1 MYNTRIGETKGGLLM
16 NSRSRYTGL
25 TVSVF
30 VVAMMAGL
38 LITPAVRSW
47 ARDNPTDPGQKIV
60 TRIELLDADLQTA
73 VNMLSRDT
81 GVDIVIE
88 KSDLAYKP
96 VSVNLRDK
104 PLDTVLRLICRSAGA
119 SLRLEQG
126 VYIIGPKET
135 ALPEKPAKLE
145 EPAELKAEPPA
156 KVSRPKQSARIKLN
170 YVSVRDV
177 LAYLQG
183 KDPRAMLTPNPH
195 VFVGPELNPSNPY
208 AALPDTRMPKSL
220 TPPLNLEHVPPT
232 VPIQPTD
239 SRKGIDKAPPGSED
253 KQFGYG
259 GGIGGR
265 GIGGGFG
272 GIGGGLGGVG
282 GGLGGVGGGLGG
294 VGGVG
299 GVGGAGLLP
308 EGIDQVIGYD
318 VDNTLIVSGDP
329 EAIAELERLIAY
341 FDVKPRQLMIKAEF
355 VVVSE
360 NILNSFGIDW
370 NIQRGTLNATTGGT
384 FASGDVAV
392 SYTSGN
398 VASVLRTSLVQGRGR
413 IVNAPMVT
421 TLNNT
426 PVTIFSSTTVPI
438 ITTQVVFGGGIGGQG
453 VTVPQITPIDVPT
466 FLTVVPRI
474 NADDTIAMFI
484 TTSVQE
490 IVSTVPNPS
499 GGEIPIISSTTVP
512 VQRIVKN
519 GETVVI
525 GGLIRKNEQNS
536 VRKVPILADL
546 PLIGQFFRSRS
557 ASVNDS
563 ETLVFITPSIIP
575 ESSEGVGATT
585 SVGAGGGLRVQP

>member
-1 MYNTRIGETKGGLLM
+1 M
-16 NSRSRYTGL
+16 NLRAR
-25 TVSVF
+25 F
-30 VVAMMAGL
+30 AGL
-38 LITPAVRSW
+38 AATAFVASMLVGLVTTSTPRCW
-47 ARDNPTDPGQKIV
+47 AEDIAADPGQRIV
-60 TRIELLDADLQTA
+60 TRIELLEADLLTA

-88 KSDLAYKP
+88 KDELAYKP

-104 PLDTVLRLICRSAGA
+104 PLDTVLRFICRSAGA
-119 SLRLEQG
+119 SVRLEQG
-126 VYIIGPKET
+126 VYIIGPKD
-135 ALPEKPAKLE
+135 AVSQEKPAKRE
-145 EPAELKAEPPA
+145 ESVEAKSEPPA
-156 KVSRPKQSARIKLN
+156 KAARPRQSARFKLN
-170 YVSVRDV
+170 YVAVRDV

-183 KDPRAMLTPNPH
+183 KDPRPLLAHNPH
-195 VFVGPELNPSNPY
+195 VFVGTQLDPNNPY
-208 AALPDTRMPKSL
+208 AALPDTRLPRTLMPNQ
-220 TPPLNLEHVPPT
+220 NLQNVPPV
-232 VPIQPTD
+232 VPTQPVD
-239 SRKGIDKAPPGSED
+239 PRRGVDNGAPGSED
-253 KQFGYG
+253 KQFGGYG

-265 GIGGGFG
+265 GGIG
-272 GIGGGLGGVG
+272 GIGGGIGGIGGGIGGVG
-282 GGLGGVGGGLGG
+282 GGI
-294 VGGVG
+294 G
-299 GVGGAGLLP
+299 GVGGAGALLP
-308 EGIDQVIGYD
+308 EGIDQAIGYD

-360 NILNSFGIDW
+360 NVLNSFGIDW

-398 VASVLRTSLVQGRGR
+398 VVSVLRTSLVQGRGR
-413 IVNAPMVT
+413 IVNAPIVT

-466 FLTVVPRI
+466 FLTVIPRI

-575 ESSEGVGATT
+575 EDSGGAAPVGV
-585 SVGAGGGLRVQP
+585 GGLRVMP

>member
-1 MYNTRIGETKGGLLM
+1 MNLRARSAGPAAMAFVALLLVGL
-16 NSRSRYTGL
+16 
-25 TVSVF
+25 
-30 VVAMMAGL
+30 VAISM
-38 LITPAVRSW
+38 PRCW
-47 ARDNPTDPGQKIV
+47 AEDSTTDPGQRIV
-60 TRIELLDADLQTA
+60 TRIELLEADLLTA

-88 KSDLAYKP
+88 KDDLAYKP

-104 PLDTVLRLICRSAGA
+104 PLDTVLRFICRSAGA
-119 SLRLEQG
+119 SLRLEHG
-126 VYIIGPKET
+126 VYIIGPKDAVRE
-135 ALPEKPAKLE
+135 EKPAKTE
-145 EPAELKAEPPA
+145 ESVEAKPETPA
-156 KVSRPKQSARIKLN
+156 KVARPKQSARFKLN

-183 KDPRAMLTPNPH
+183 KDPRPMLTPNPH

-220 TPPLNLEHVPPT
+220 QPPLNIQNIPPAVPT
-232 VPIQPTD
+232 QPAD
-239 SRKGIDKAPPGSED
+239 SRKGVDNTPPGSED

-265 GIGGGFG
+265 GIGGGIG
-272 GIGGGLGGVG
+272 GIGGIGGVG
-282 GGLGGVGGGLGG
+282 GGLGGIGAGGI
-294 VGGVG
+294 GGVG

-308 EGIDQVIGYD
+308 EGIDQAIGYD

-398 VASVLRTSLVQGRGR
+398 VVSVLRTSLVQGRGR

-466 FLTVVPRI
+466 FLTVIPRI

-499 GGEIPIISSTTVP
+499 GGEIPIINSTTVP

-575 ESSEGVGATT
+575 EDSGGAAPVGV
-585 SVGAGGGLRVQP
+585 GGLRVQP